1 MKCDINEVNHYYI
14 MKLVI
19 LSIFL
24 FKRQIRN
31 RTLYENSVHTFIKKR
46 VIWDIDFY
54 MEHVEVDKSEDRNS
68 ILKSLLNKDKSDW
81 ENNPIHF
88 VNIKFKTPLKKI
100 EMTIDTRDEEKY
112 EKFIYS

>member
-1 MKCDINEVNHYYI
+1 MRSDINEVNHYYI

-31 RTLYENSVHTFIKKR
+31 RTLYENSVHNFIKKR
-46 VIWDIDFY
+46 IIWDIDFH
-54 MEHVEVDKSEDRNS
+54 MEPIEIDKSNDRDS
-68 ILKSLLNKDKSDW
+68 IINALINKDKSDW
-81 ENNPIHF
+81 DNNPIHF
-88 VNIKFKTPLKKI
+88 VNIKFNTPLKRI
-100 EMTIDTRDEEKY
+100 EMSIDTRDEDKY